1 MSKKATIGASP
12 KDRSMDIMDKFIKR
26 QERKD
31 KHKELLPA
39 RRKAKDVPMDLW
51 PLKDQLEYW
60 DNISPSKKFDRKYK
74 NYIDWLDKL
83 KSLTDYPDSTIL
95 DMMSGHKDRIK
106 ELFNTKT
113 LPKEALQILRN
124 EGIMWV

>member
-31 KHKELLPA
+31 RHKELLPA

-60 DNISPSKKFDRKYK
+60 ENISPSQKFDRKYSS
-74 NYIDWLDKL
+74 YIDWLDKL

-95 DMMSGHKDRIK
+95 DMMAGHKDRIK

-113 LPKEALQILRN
+113 LPKEALQILRK

>member
-60 DNISPSKKFDRKYK
+60 DNISPSQKFDRKYK

-113 LPKEALQILRN
+113 LPKEALQILRK

>member
-60 DNISPSKKFDRKYK
+60 ENISPSQKFDRKYK

-113 LPKEALQILRN
+113 LPKEALQILRK